1 MSRWVTFQ
9 QCELRRRTR
18 ASDLGSPAGVEAP
31 SRSFGARRLVW
42 NLGLFSRGHQPCN
55 NLQTWRQRALRLS
68 VWNDQALVCLKC
80 ACLFE
85 MTKPGEGPFNYTS
98 LHSRISVL
106 WIITFHETFKWF
118 WVVLS
123 MKKSVITVYLCSV
136 LYLLSFMGAT
146 YAQPCHFDWK
156 LQTDDIDRN
165 NWWVAFIL
173 RFTKCLVASEDGA
186 LGLETT
192 PKLLSA
198 TCTYIGRTWH
208 LGKTFRK

>member
-1 MSRWVTFQ
+1 MCHGEWRFSNANYV
-9 QCELRRRTR
+9 
-18 ASDLGSPAGVEAP
+18 
-31 SRSFGARRLVW
+31 GALVRPT
-42 NLGLFSRGHQPCN
+42 S
-55 NLQTWRQRALRLS
+55 ALRLGS
-68 VWNDQALVCLKC
+68 KLPREVSARGVWFEISACFRGGISRVIICRHDVSAHCIHC
-80 ACLFE
+80 ACLFK

-98 LHSRISVL
+98 LHSRFSVL
-106 WIITFHETFKWF
+106 WIITFHETFKWI

-123 MKKSVITVYLCSV
+123 MKKSVITVHLCSV

-165 NWWVAFIL
+165 NWWVAFII
-173 RFTKCLVASEDGA
+173 RFTKCLVAAEDGA